1 MIQDSRFKKGFT
13 IFFATLVGS
22 LALAIGVAIY
32 DLTIRE
38 LVLSS
43 TANES
48 QYAIYAADAGAEC
61 ALYWDLKCPT
71 SGGPAYCGTSG
82 GSAFATSSLSSEPS
96 SGIFCNTQDIAAD
109 GTPTSPYSNPS
120 STWGAWAVVK
130 PVGQGMATT
139 TFTVAF
145 PPYPYCATV
154 EVGKSG
160 SPVAT
165 SIISHGFN
173 TCYSSGQT
181 RLERV
186 LQVTY

>member
-1 MIQDSRFKKGFT
+1 MIQDARFKKGFT

-38 LVLSS
+38 LDLSS

-71 SGGPAYCGTSG
+71 TGGPAYCATSG
-82 GSAFATSSLSSEPS
+82 GSAFATSSASSQPS
-96 SGIFCNTQDIAAD
+96 SGVFCTAQDIA
-109 GTPTSPYSNPS
+109 
-120 STWGAWAVVK
+120 GAWSVTK
-130 PVGQGMATT
+130 PVGQGIATT
-139 TFTVAF
+139 TFTLNF

-160 SPVAT
+160 SPT
-165 SIISHGFN
+165 LTTIISHGFN
-173 TCYSSGQT
+173 TCLTGGQT